1 MQIGSTNQKVRNN
14 TIQDLKDFNQQ
25 SLSTRAKKG
34 EQLVSMMPAI
44 KEAFTLM
51 GNDIVD
57 LSTENDALK
66 EKIGEYDKKWLQGS
80 KEKLLKDIDDEKRAN
95 LIMSRMKK
103 QMNKKYNHSYNC
115 MCYKMIFVFLIL
127 VQIHILNGLYIL

>member
-1 MQIGSTNQKVRNN
+1 MELSSTDKTVRND
-14 TIQDLKDFNQQ
+14 TIQDLKEFNSQ
-25 SLSTRAKKG
+25 SLSTRAAKG

-44 KEAFTLM
+44 KKAFNLL
-51 GNDIVD
+51 GDDIVD

-66 EKIGEYDKKWLQGS
+66 NKIGDYDEKWLQES

-103 QMNKKYNHSYNC
+103 QMNKKYN
-115 MCYKMIFVFLIL
+115 
-127 VQIHILNGLYIL
+127 

>member
-66 EKIGEYDKKWLQGS
+66 EKIGDYDEKWLQES
-80 KEKLLKDIDDEKRAN
+80 KQKLLKDIDDEKRAN
-95 LIMSRMKK
+95 LIMTRMKK
-103 QMNKKYNHSYNC
+103 QMNKK
-115 MCYKMIFVFLIL
+115 
-127 VQIHILNGLYIL
+127 

>member
-66 EKIGEYDKKWLQGS
+66 EKIGDYDEKWLQES
-80 KEKLLKDIDDEKRAN
+80 KEKLLKDIDDEKRAK

-103 QMNKKYNHSYNC
+103 QMNKKHN
-115 MCYKMIFVFLIL
+115 
-127 VQIHILNGLYIL
+127 

>member
-1 MQIGSTNQKVRNN
+1 MQIGSTNQRVRNN

-51 GNDIVD
+51 GNDKVD

-66 EKIGEYDKKWLQGS
+66 GKIGDYDEKWLQES

-103 QMNKKYNHSYNC
+103 QMNKKYN
-115 MCYKMIFVFLIL
+115 
-127 VQIHILNGLYIL
+127 

>member
-14 TIQDLKDFNQQ
+14 TIQDLKVFNQQ

-34 EQLVSMMPAI
+34 EQLVSMMHAI

-66 EKIGEYDKKWLQGS
+66 EKS
-80 KEKLLKDIDDEKRAN
+80 V
-95 LIMSRMKK
+95 IMMK
-103 QMNKKYNHSYNC
+103 NG
-115 MCYKMIFVFLIL
+115 YKS
-127 VQIHILNGLYIL
+127 QRKNY

>member
-34 EQLVSMMPAI
+34 EQIVSMMPAI

-66 EKIGEYDKKWLQGS
+66 EKIGDYDEKWLQES

-103 QMNKKYNHSYNC
+103 QMNKK
-115 MCYKMIFVFLIL
+115 I
-127 VQIHILNGLYIL
+127 

>member
-1 MQIGSTNQKVRNN
+1 MELAMQIGSTDQKVRNN
-14 TIQDLKDFNQQ
+14 TIQDLKDFNRQ

-66 EKIGEYDKKWLQGS
+66 EKIGDYDEKWLQES

-103 QMNKKYNHSYNC
+103 K
-115 MCYKMIFVFLIL
+115 
-127 VQIHILNGLYIL
+127 

>member
-66 EKIGEYDKKWLQGS
+66 EKIGDYDEKWLQES
-80 KEKLLKDIDDEKRAN
+80 KEKILKDIDDEKRAN

-103 QMNKKYNHSYNC
+103 QMNKK
-115 MCYKMIFVFLIL
+115 I
-127 VQIHILNGLYIL
+127 

>member
-66 EKIGEYDKKWLQGS
+66 EKIGDYDEKWLQES
-80 KEKLLKDIDDEKRAN
+80 KDKLLKDIDDEKRAN

-103 QMNKKYNHSYNC
+103 QMNKK
-115 MCYKMIFVFLIL
+115 I
-127 VQIHILNGLYIL
+127 

>member
-1 MQIGSTNQKVRNN
+1 MELAMQIGSTNQNVRNN

-25 SLSTRAKKG
+25 SLSTGAKKG

-57 LSTENDALK
+57 LSTENDASK
-66 EKIGEYDKKWLQGS
+66 EKIGDYDEKWIQES

-95 LIMSRMKK
+95 LIMSRMEK
-103 QMNKKYNHSYNC
+103 QMNKK
-115 MCYKMIFVFLIL
+115 I
-127 VQIHILNGLYIL
+127 